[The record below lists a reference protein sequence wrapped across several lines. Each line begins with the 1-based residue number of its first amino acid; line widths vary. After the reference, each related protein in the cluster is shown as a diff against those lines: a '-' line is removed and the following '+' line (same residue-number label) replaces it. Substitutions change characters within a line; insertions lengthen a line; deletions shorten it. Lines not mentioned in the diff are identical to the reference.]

1 MQNNMSF
8 LHEAFS
14 FYLCLNV
21 FMSLS
26 RGPTGDNRP
35 DPAVIPGDTLKKSS
49 IPNSNS
55 TIIKVNHDQAN
66 NKTSS
71 TNRSRTT
78 SSSSSNNNSSR
89 HRTRAQ
95 EYATEQASDFRN
107 QGNLKASRS
116 S

>member
-1 MQNNMSF
+1 MTPTTPGRGRSKPDYSRGQPPISR
-8 LHEAFS
+8 
-14 FYLCLNV
+14 
-21 FMSLS
+21 LS

-66 NKTSS
+66 NKASS

-95 EYATEQASDFRN
+95 EYATEQT
-107 QGNLKASRS
+107 QQQS